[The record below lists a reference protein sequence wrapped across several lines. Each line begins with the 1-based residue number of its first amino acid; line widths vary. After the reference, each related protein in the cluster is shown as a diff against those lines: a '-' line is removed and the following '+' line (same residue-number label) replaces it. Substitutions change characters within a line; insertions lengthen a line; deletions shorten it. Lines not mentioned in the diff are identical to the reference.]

1 MYKAYCAHP
10 SPTYPVA
17 CSGLIALYPYTPT
30 RTRTPTPIPLT
41 LTLTL
46 TQPLTPTPTPTP
58 IPLPLPGGVLGRVAR
73 EGLQVAGGLRALC
86 GQRQPLWVESR
97 RSRHSAAR
105 WNRTRDAVVAAHW
118 MNDAPSRGRGPLVWC
133 APAPLSAFCV
143 AAPAAHCVAP
153 RERLLVYS
161 APSAVV
167 FCVDFALEFIRE

>member
-1 MYKAYCAHP
+1 MVFKAKVHPKAVLYKAVLKCCTVCACHY
-10 SPTYPVA
+10 S
-17 CSGLIALYPYTPT
+17 SI
-30 RTRTPTPIPLT
+30 IN
-41 LTLTL
+41 
-46 TQPLTPTPTPTP
+46 
-58 IPLPLPGGVLGRVAR
+58 GGEA
-73 EGLQVAGGLRALC
+73 EQKKKKKKTHTHSSITF
-86 GQRQPLWVESR
+86 Q
-97 RSRHSAAR
+97 HSAAR

-167 FCVDFALEFIRE
+167 FCVDFALEFTSGLRASRAPARCRSRL